1 MLPWNTGAVNG
12 CGVAAHRRA
21 GAELLLRRRQ
31 RHTGDVLGVRSGA
44 TLGESIVAS
53 TMDLERGMGR
63 CGVRRE
69 GERRGSNG
77 GRQPPDQVD
86 DL

>member
-1 MLPWNTGAVNG
+1 VIRG
-12 CGVAAHRRA
+12 
-21 GAELLLRRRQ
+21 
-31 RHTGDVLGVRSGA
+31 GVRSGA

-53 TMDLERGMGR
+53 TIDLERGMGR